1 MNLRGPSS
9 AKQFSD
15 VSAGGAVNKASTAVD
30 TCFDCRK
37 PGHFARNCPLH
48 TFPSKAYSPPAGGRG
63 NGGHESSTGRGR
75 PPPSAQ
81 QQRPR
86 QQRQRQQRQS
96 KLSPQQQQR
105 FSAHQ
110 PESTPSSGTG
120 NGHGGAS
127 STVFHQ
133 LHIDHRAF
141 FFGDTEPADAG
152 RAAEFLSPHPIPSS
166 ATAPASVNALVAD
179 APWESGPYV
188 PGIRGVLP
196 GVMFGFSDEGLGL
209 GLRRGRR
216 RNGVKS
222 ACRCPGWLI

>member
-1 MNLRGPSS
+1 MYRLVERSIRLLPRWIP
-9 AKQFSD
+9 
-15 VSAGGAVNKASTAVD
+15 VSIAASLATSLVTALCTPFPRRPTHHPRAGGETAV
-30 TCFDCRK
+30 T
-37 PGHFARNCPLH
+37 
-48 TFPSKAYSPPAGGRG
+48 S
-63 NGGHESSTGRGR
+63 
-75 PPPSAQ
+75 
-81 QQRPR
+81 RPR
-86 QQRQRQQRQS
+86 GVEGRRLPRS
-96 KLSPQQQQR
+96 S
-105 FSAHQ
+105 SDHV
-110 PESTPSSGTG
+110 SSGSGSNDNRSSRRSSSSVSRRINPNRRLLLERGMVT
-120 NGHGGAS
+120 GGAS